1 MAKIYLP
8 PSQMAAK
15 FANSQLPTAA
25 RLGYDFRLMEPGCAS
40 QSSTKVHIPRSGTLW
55 RWGRTEVDRIA
66 CLSTDVVVRGQQMD
80 STIFIKRTVMSG
92 FCLNDDLLFVELNLV
107 LLCS

>member
-40 QSSTKVHIPRSGTLW
+40 LSSLLVHTPRNGTLW
-55 RWGRTEVDRIA
+55 RPRRTEVDCIA

-80 STIFIKRTVMSG
+80 STIFIKPTVMSG
-92 FCLNDDLLFVELNLV
+92 CCLNDDLLFVESNLA
-107 LLCS
+107 LLC